1 MKKPIIIA
9 NWKMNPNSQKEAAS
23 IFEGIKNGAEGA
35 NAEVVVC
42 PPFVYLGT
50 SDVLKLKDVGRPL
63 LGGQNIFYEEK
74 GAYTGE
80 ISASMLKDLGCQY
93 VIIGHS
99 ERRKYFNETDE
110 TANKKIKSAIKAGL
124 KPIFCVGE
132 TEEQRNNGKAEE
144 VVERQIKI
152 GLAGISN
159 FKFQIS
165 NLIVAYEPVWAIGT
179 GNACK
184 VEDAKKMKEFIEKKI
199 SDMYGKDALREVR
212 IVYGGSVNSQNA
224 SDYVK
229 KAGYNG
235 FLVGGASLKPDEF
248 VKIIKESV

>member
-1 MKKPIIIA
+1 MKKIIIA
-9 NWKMNPNSQKEAAS
+9 NWKMNPNSLKEAKD
-23 IFEGIKNGAEGA
+23 IFEGIKSGVPAFAKGSSEA
-35 NAEVVVC
+35 MEVVVC
-42 PPFVYLGT
+42 PPFLY
-50 SDVLKLKDVGRPL
+50 LKDLWDVRHPTGMSDIL
-63 LGGQNIFYEEK
+63 VSLGAQNLFYEEK

-80 ISASMLKDLGCQY
+80 ISASMLKDLGCEY

-99 ERRKYFNETDE
+99 ERRKYFDETDE
-110 TANKKIKSAIKAGL
+110 TVNKKIKSAIKAGL

-132 TEEQRNNGKAEE
+132 TEEQRNSGKAEE

-152 GLAGISN
+152 GLAGIEN
-159 FKFQIS
+159 WKLKIE

-179 GNACK
+179 GNACG
-184 VEDAKKMKEFIEKKI
+184 VEDAKKMREFIEKKI
-199 SDMYGKDALREVR
+199 KNTS

-248 VKIIKESV
+248 IKIINLI

>member
-42 PPFVYLGT
+42 PPFAYLPE
-50 SDVLKLKDVGRPL
+50 LKGLI
-63 LGGQNIFYEEK
+63 LGAQNMYFEEK

-110 TANKKIKSAIKAGL
+110 TANKKIKSAMSAGL
-124 KPIFCVGE
+124 EQIFCIGE
-132 TEEQRNNGKAEE
+132 TEEEKNSHKEEE
-144 VVERQIKI
+144 VVESQIKE
-152 GLAGISN
+152 GLKGISD
-159 FKFQIS
+159 I
-165 NLIVAYEPVWAIGT
+165 LGIVIAYEPVWAIGT
-179 GNACK
+179 GNACGI
-184 VEDAKKMKEFIEKKI
+184 EDAKKMKEFIEKKI
-199 SDMYGKDALREVR
+199 SDMYGKDALKEVR

-224 SDYVK
+224 SDYLK

-248 VKIIKESV
+248 VKIIKESI